1 VIVIGSGSHFLSGIS
16 YYTHRLAVELS
27 QRHPTSVVLMRRLLP
42 RRLYPGAERVGRR
55 LADFEYPTG
64 VRVFDGVDWHSP
76 ASLLRACAFIR
87 RSGPDIAIVQWWT
100 GTVLHAY
107 LVMAVA
113 VRASGGRLVV
123 EFHESLDTGEER
135 LPLAR
140 AYVRLGLPLLV
151 RMSSGLIVHSRFD
164 RERVAASLPAGRR
177 PIHIVTH
184 GPYDRYGG
192 ETGPVPR
199 AQDGVCRFLW
209 FGVLR
214 PFKGVDVLVEAFSAL
229 PEEIART
236 MRLRIVGEVWEGFH
250 KPLDLVAASPHR
262 ARISLRSEYIP
273 DADVG
278 DEFAAADVVVL
289 PYLRSSASGPLH
301 IAMARGLPVVVSDVG
316 GLREAASGYDGALFV
331 APGDSSALGAAMV
344 EATRLAGRRFDVPNS
359 WRQVADTY
367 DDLFREL
374 DRKTRTH
381 ERRTI

>member
-1 VIVIGSGSHFLSGIS
+1 
-16 YYTHRLAVELS
+16 
-27 QRHPTSVVLMRRLLP
+27 

-184 GPYDRYGG
+184 GPYDRYGD
-192 ETGPVPR
+192 ETGPVRR
-199 AQDGVCRFLW
+199 AQDG
-209 FGVLR
+209 
-214 PFKGVDVLVEAFSAL
+214 
-229 PEEIART
+229 
-236 MRLRIVGEVWEGFH
+236 
-250 KPLDLVAASPHR
+250 
-262 ARISLRSEYIP
+262 
-273 DADVG
+273 
-278 DEFAAADVVVL
+278 
-289 PYLRSSASGPLH
+289 
-301 IAMARGLPVVVSDVG
+301 
-316 GLREAASGYDGALFV
+316 
-331 APGDSSALGAAMV
+331 
-344 EATRLAGRRFDVPNS
+344 
-359 WRQVADTY
+359 
-367 DDLFREL
+367 
-374 DRKTRTH
+374 
-381 ERRTI
+381 